1 MTESG
6 APRPDTGGPSASIVV
21 VMFNSVATLAQC
33 LASIPA
39 DCEVILVDQESS
51 DSSVPTALEL
61 RPDAKLIRAGA
72 NRGFG
77 AGCNLGAANATS
89 DVLIFLNPDAAFRAP
104 QAVWLLSEC
113 VIDNDAMVGP
123 RILDS
128 QGNDQT
134 RARHWSRPLTDVA
147 EVFFPTALTV
157 GPLRRDV
164 PQTDVVYA
172 TGGQVAYVQGSCM
185 ALSTKNFRQVGG
197 FDERFYLYQEEEVLA
212 RKLQAIGVRVLL
224 EPRAVITHVGGWS
237 TAQFPD
243 FSAGQY
249 YRSVALSY
257 ALFRKKAVALP
268 TIAALWLAL
277 QLMALLTPLRKAIG
291 LRAEKSRSWYRAGAT
306 GLVNGMLRRMAT
318 PPARGEVAPLPP
330 DLSIPTG

>member
-6 APRPDTGGPSASIVV
+6 ITRPDTAGPSVSVVV
-21 VMFNSVATLAQC
+21 VMFNSAATLAQC

-51 DSSVPTALEL
+51 DSSALTALQL
-61 RPDAKLIRAGA
+61 RPDAKLIHAGA

-89 DVLIFLNPDAAFRAP
+89 EVLIFLNPDAAFQTP
-104 QAVWLLSEC
+104 GAVRLLSEC
-113 VIDNDAMVGP
+113 AVDNDAMVGP
-123 RILDS
+123 RVLDS
-128 QGNDQT
+128 LGHDQT
-134 RARHWSRPLTDVA
+134 RARQWSRPLADLA
-147 EVFFPTALTV
+147 EVFFPTALLV
-157 GPLRRDV
+157 GPLQREL
-164 PQTDVVYA
+164 PPTDAVYSL
-172 TGGQVAYVQGSCM
+172 GGQVAYVQGSCM
-185 ALSTKNFRQVGG
+185 ALSARSFRRVGG

-224 EPRAVITHVGGWS
+224 EPHAAITHVGGCS

-257 ALFRKKAVALP
+257 VLFHKKLIAVP
-268 TIAALWLAL
+268 TISALWIVL
-277 QLMALLTPLRKAIG
+277 QLMALSTPLRKAIG
-291 LRAEKSRSWYRAGAT
+291 LRAEKSRSWYRSGAT
-306 GLVNGMLRRMAT
+306 GLINGALRRMVT
-318 PPARGEVAPLPP
+318 PPQRGQTSRPGP
-330 DLSIPTG
+330 DISTPG

>member
-6 APRPDTGGPSASIVV
+6 TPRTATLGPSASVII
-21 VMFNSVATLAQC
+21 VMFNSVATLAEC

-89 DVLIFLNPDAAFRAP
+89 EVLIFLNPDAAFRSP
-104 QAVWLLSEC
+104 RAVQLMSEC
-113 VIDNDAMVGP
+113 VIANDAMVGP
-123 RILDS
+123 RIIDS
-128 QGNDQT
+128 LGNDQT

-164 PQTDVVYA
+164 PQTDAVYA
-172 TGGQVAYVQGSCM
+172 DGGEVAYVQGSCM
-185 ALSTKNFRQVGG
+185 ALSAKNFHRVGG

-212 RKLQAIGVRVLL
+212 RKLRTIGVRVLL
-224 EPRAVITHVGGWS
+224 EPRAAITHVGGWS

-257 ALFRKKAVALP
+257 VLFRGKLVAVP
-268 TIAALWLAL
+268 TISALWIVL

-291 LRAEKSRSWYRAGAT
+291 LRAEKSRTWYRAGAA

-318 PPARGEVAPLPP
+318 PPASDQAGPP
-330 DLSIPTG
+330 PPELSILAE